1 MVKVP
6 TRVRIWLV
14 ILIAAAAI
22 LAGSGLSGDRWSAP
36 SDWWVVV
43 ALLAVLIVIER
54 LDVSIP
60 FGSETLRA
68 SVGAP
73 LALASA
79 MYLGVGLGC
88 LVVCTAHIVDSIFAR
103 RDPLKSLTNIA
114 TFVMATAIGGWIY
127 VLLADPG
134 VTPVS
139 SAQNLTAAL
148 IASLAFVFVNTL
160 CMASI
165 VGPIVGMPVI
175 ELWRSTIRLATV
187 EAVTLPA
194 IAGLVALAANESA
207 MAVLLLAFPLL
218 GPQVAYRTLA
228 RAQRNTRDTLE
239 SLVDVVEQRDPYTAF
254 HSSRVAAYSRQ
265 ILAEMTDIPYQL
277 TETIAIAARVH
288 DIGKVGTRDSTL
300 YKPGPLTPDERQEI
314 LRHAEVGASIVARTE
329 EYRMTASIIRHHHE
343 RWDGNGYPDGIS
355 GEEIPLGARVIAVA
369 DAFDTMTTDRP
380 YRTAMSDEAAIRE
393 ISRCSGS
400 QFDPMVVNAF
410 MRSIGASRVPGLRE
424 TLLQPAAG

>member
-1 MVKVP
+1 MVNIP
-6 TRVRIWLV
+6 TRARIWLV

-22 LAGSGLSGDRWSAP
+22 LAGAGLSGDQWTSP
-36 SDWWVVV
+36 IDWWVV
-43 ALLAVLIVIER
+43 ASLLAVIIVIER
-54 LDVSIP
+54 LDVTIP
-60 FGSETLRA
+60 LGSETLRA

-73 LALASA
+73 LALAAA

-88 LVVCTAHIVDSIFAR
+88 LIVFTAHVIDSILAR

-114 TFVMATAIGGWIY
+114 TFVTATAVGGWIY
-127 VLLADPG
+127 VLLAETAN
-134 VTPVS
+134 TPVGS
-139 SAQNLTAAL
+139 TQNMTAAL
-148 IASLAFVFVNTL
+148 IASAAFVMVNTL

-175 ELWRSTIRLATV
+175 DLWRSTNRLATV

-207 MAVLLLAFPLL
+207 VAVLLLAFPLL

-239 SLVDVVEQRDPYTAF
+239 SLVDAIERRDPYTAF
-254 HSSRVAAYSRQ
+254 HSSRVASNSRE
-265 ILAEMTDIPYQL
+265 ILSEMSDIPYQL

-300 YKPGPLTPDERQEI
+300 YKPGPLTLDERQEI
-314 LRHAEVGASIVARTE
+314 LRHAEVGASIVSRID
-329 EYRMTASIIRHHHE
+329 EYRMTASIVRHHHE
-343 RWDGNGYPDGIS
+343 RWDGTGYPDGIS
-355 GEEIPLGARVIAVA
+355 GEDIPLGARVIAVA

-380 YRTAMSDEAAIRE
+380 YRTAMSDEAAVRE
-393 ISRCSGS
+393 IARCSGS
-400 QFDPMVVNAF
+400 QFDPAVVNAF
-410 MRSIGASRVPGLRE
+410 MRSIGVSRVPAVRE
-424 TLLQPAAG
+424 MLLQPASG